1 MILSKEDV
9 KYISQ
14 NINPEE
20 TNYVMGVS
28 TILNDVGNEY
38 KSRYEDTPVEQKPS
52 EEKINQEAM
61 ATTEDILLLNKLIG
75 YSNKFINA
83 TYACKTEQYKYRI
96 QDYQWRLKDTIEKS
110 MRIMSLKYGQDFNIV
125 YNIRSCRNP
134 PRHKNG
140 NFHTRPGKFLS
151 KRRKEINQCLFS
163 RAVNSEVRHRARAR
177 HTRNNQNREF
187 LFTPVE
193 DVMRKR
199 HGGFEIYARLKQNF
213 FLRVLFEREL
223 SIHACNVYEPRKGN
237 LFFVRIFH
245 KVGSVRF
252 ARQHTRAIVYF
263 YTRVFV

>member
-61 ATTEDILLLNKLIG
+61 VTTEDILLLNKLIG

-125 YNIRSCRNP
+125 YNIEIPGSNDPLVLINDIKEMLFNYVAKAEMSDNAEDWCL
-134 PRHKNG
+134 HKIMQEALQA
-140 NFHTRPGKFLS
+140 TCES
-151 KRRKEINQCLFS
+151 IY
-163 RAVNSEVRHRARAR
+163 
-177 HTRNNQNREF
+177 EF
-187 LFTPVE
+187 
-193 DVMRKR
+193 
-199 HGGFEIYARLKQNF
+199 RLT
-213 FLRVLFEREL
+213 
-223 SIHACNVYEPRKGN
+223 KG
-237 LFFVRIFH
+237 
-245 KVGSVRF
+245 
-252 ARQHTRAIVYF
+252 
-263 YTRVFV
+263 